1 MAPSKF
7 QIYVDQSVIHPA
19 APSESAQPRVAV
31 DNEEGRNSDQQPDRH
46 GKMESNAPDQPA
58 RFKPE
63 SLPSNLRFYFDERKL
78 YPVTGGEYSF
88 EEINYFS
95 WLKRRQ
101 QLAERM
107 RMEELER
114 ENMELR
120 EKLEE
125 LHYQLMNAHRIIENQ
140 QNLNQQQDQPQHMSH
155 QSRPLPQSPPTNRLS
170 IVPQSLQ
177 PTQGLDYGDISS
189 WGSVNDDPSVVRDLW
204 KNTIARDKYTAPID
218 NTFARDKITLPI
230 DQSQFFK
237 DNIEA
242 STPISKTSGNQEKRS
257 NFNCRRMSR
266 PSMGG
271 SPTLKLSPITE
282 TSRDCNSK
290 SSSSSSAMSG
300 TPCTTKNN
308 QPVAVEPMIIEE
320 PDRPLNPNDPTTY
333 RRLLRGL
340 TEPLEKRPG
349 YFKLNRSVP
358 RIRQGACFQAGV
370 DSFLVDKELS
380 SEAKMYTAQLLTD
393 DSNESSMDMP
403 IKTICFRVDQPA
415 NEWLYYICNEL
426 HRRLVKQKT
435 KPDIEL
441 SIMIANP
448 AVMYNDG
455 SILIDEYFR
464 FVSLQH
470 FFEACKEMNKPFPR
484 SVAAYITMEL
494 IQLIRQMHSCDI
506 VHMNINPRNV
516 LITCCPTRDD
526 IASVDERTSIVKL
539 IGFDRAMDTRLLP
552 PGFKF
557 NTKLD
562 DLITCEMMDSKPWSY
577 EVDWFGA
584 LSCIYKMFFLEDMAV
599 KRNQGKWTVDQQFK
613 NFPTNIWPSMFDELL
628 NISDLK
634 AASITVNQGADE
646 LNTWIKANINF
657 VLKEADYLDRILE
670 DYCRATNR
678 SIRT

>member
-1 MAPSKF
+1 MAPTKF
-7 QIYVDQSVIHPA
+7 QIYVDQSIINPGA
-19 APSESAQPRVAV
+19 AAEAQEPETVADNVEPQPMDHQLEHCRKTEST
-31 DNEEGRNSDQQPDRH
+31 
-46 GKMESNAPDQPA
+46 NAPDQPA
-58 RFKPE
+58 RYKPE
-63 SLPSNLRFYFDERKL
+63 SLPPNLRFYFDERKL

-88 EEINYFS
+88 EEINFFG
-95 WLKRRQ
+95 WIRKQ
-101 QLAERM
+101 KQLADKIRM
-107 RMEELER
+107 DELQR
-114 ENMELR
+114 ENLELR
-120 EKLEE
+120 EKIEE
-125 LHYQLMNAHRIIENQ
+125 LSYQLINAQRIIENQ
-140 QNLNQQQDQPQHMSH
+140 NMNHHQEQHQQASQQNRPQQLS
-155 QSRPLPQSPPTNRLS
+155 PTNRLS

-177 PTQGLDYGDISS
+177 PTQGMDYADISS

-204 KNTIARDKYTAPID
+204 KNTIARDKITMPID

-242 STPISKTSGNQEKRS
+242 STPISKTGNNQEKRS
-257 NFNCRRMSR
+257 NFNGRRMSR

-290 SSSSSSAMSG
+290 SSSSSSAMSN
-300 TPCTTKNN
+300 TPCTTKRD
-308 QPVAVEPMIIEE
+308 QPVAIEPAIIEE
-320 PDRPLNPNDPTTY
+320 PDRPLDPNDASTY
-333 RRLLRGL
+333 RRLLKGL
-340 TEPLEKRPG
+340 TEPLERRPG
-349 YFKLNRSVP
+349 YFRLNRSVP
-358 RIRQGACFQAGV
+358 RIRQGACFQAGA
-370 DSFLVDKELS
+370 DSYLVDKELS
-380 SEAKMYTAQLLTD
+380 SESKMYTAQLLTD
-393 DSNESSMDMP
+393 DSNDSSMDLP

-415 NEWLYYICNEL
+415 NDWLFYICNEL
-426 HRRLVKQKT
+426 HKRLVKQKT

-464 FVSLQH
+464 FVSLDH

-494 IQLIRQMHSCDI
+494 IQLVRQMHSCDI
-506 VHMNINPRNV
+506 IHMNINPRNV

-552 PGFKF
+552 AGFKF
-557 NTKLD
+557 DTKLD
-562 DLITCEMMDSKPWSY
+562 DMITCEMMDSKPWSF

-584 LSCIYKMFFLEDMAV
+584 LNCIYKMFFLEDMVV
-599 KRNQGKWTVDQQFK
+599 KRNEGRWTVDKQFK
-613 NFPTNIWPSMFDELL
+613 GFPTNIWSSLFDELL

-634 AASITVNQGADE
+634 AASMLINQGADE

-657 VLKEADYLDRILE
+657 VLKEADYLDRVLE
-670 DYCRATNR
+670 DFCRATNR